1 MDNKQQQ
8 PQINPDHAKMFEEMF
23 GKEAQ
28 SGTANIVDP
37 QLQAKLNKA
46 NNPLPLK
53 IIDNFFKIMINIIS
67 NIVPIVTIACII
79 FNDIVIN
86 QNFEGGS
93 LAYLFTKAL
102 PLIFGAIL
110 FGIISY
116 IGLNVLSFGIQ
127 AIFVA
132 YYAHKLN
139 QLAKQYSDL
148 DGKIKTKLK
157 KMDDKDKENQS
168 EVFTAEN
175 GEKFTAEDIRKK
187 TEELMKNKK

>member
-1 MDNKQQQ
+1 MENKQ
-8 PQINPDHAKMFEEMF
+8 PQINPEHAKMFEEMF

-28 SGTANIVDP
+28 SGIANITDP
-37 QLQAKLNKA
+37 QLQAKMNKI

-53 IIDNFFKIMINIIS
+53 IVDNFFKIIINIIS
-67 NIVPIVTIACII
+67 NIVPIITIACII

-93 LAYLFTKAL
+93 LAYLFTRVL

-116 IGLNVLSFGIQ
+116 ISLNILSFGIQ

-139 QLAKQYSDL
+139 KLVKQYSEL
-148 DGKIKTKLK
+148 DGKIKNKLK
-157 KMDDKDKENQS
+157 KMDEKDNKNEI
-168 EVFTAEN
+168 FTDEN
-175 GEKFTAEDIRKK
+175 GDKYTAEDIKKK